1 MKAKERANVVKF
13 LQLDVLE
20 NFTARV
26 QPLTKQDSHTHT
38 PVKPRLKC
46 VLNDIAHTQREPSK
60 SD

>member
-1 MKAKERANVVKF
+1 METKERANVVNF

-26 QPLTKQDSHTHT
+26 QALTKQGAHTDTHLQ
-38 PVKPRLKC
+38 PRLEC